1 MRQVVDEHARK
12 MALYEQFARV
22 GKALANPARLE
33 LLDLLAQGERS
44 VEELAQTAQMKIS
57 NTSAQLRTLAG
68 AGLVASRRDGVRI
81 YYRLADP
88 GVTAFIGQVQ
98 DFAAS
103 RLAEVEHA
111 ARSYLGGRR
120 RAGTGRPARAVPPAA
135 RRAGPGPRRAARGR
149 VRCRSH

>member
-1 MRQVVDEHARK
+1 MERVVDQHARK

-44 VEELAQTAQMKIS
+44 VEDLAQTAQMKVS

-81 YYRLADP
+81 YYRLADV
-88 GVTAFIGQVQ
+88 GVSALVGQVQ
-98 DFAAS
+98 G
-103 RLAEVEHA
+103 A
-111 ARSYLGGRR
+111 AR
-120 RAGTGRPARAVPPAA
+120 
-135 RRAGPGPRRAARGR
+135 
-149 VRCRSH
+149 